1 MSVDLKPWGRHGRD
15 RRSKVKG
22 GVTKRIEDTVKALEQ
37 GQLKKALY
45 LSEAQGLE
53 KHHHFV
59 EQAARTC
66 LANKDNKEACAVAIK
81 EAKNQ
86 VQETITL
93 PIEDTSL
100 EGLEEYLSPEKLPEQ
115 PPETQPASEKTD
127 EELFEE
133 CEECHVAVAAARVA
147 ELCAEYPEDA
157 GGACKVIS
165 EKLEDENTEPADWI
179 RAMVETAEQ
188 AQGEAKEQMAAAVT
202 ELTDYL
208 GRRNSPFLKELDKDK
223 EVANAEEA
231 TVPPHT

>member
-1 MSVDLKPWGRHGRD
+1 M
-15 RRSKVKG
+15 KG
-22 GVTKRIEDTVKALEQ
+22 GVTKRIEDTISALDK

-45 LSEAQGLE
+45 LSEAKGLE
-53 KHHHFV
+53 KHHHFI

-66 LANKDNKEACAVAIK
+66 LANKGNKEACAVAIK
-81 EAKNQ
+81 EAKDE
-86 VQETITL
+86 VQNTITL
-93 PIEDTSL
+93 DINDTSL
-100 EGLEEYLSPEKLPEQ
+100 EGMEEYLAPEKPGEE
-115 PPETQPASEKTD
+115 PKEARPTSEKTD

-147 ELCAEYPEDA
+147 DICAEYPEDA

-223 EVANAEEA
+223 EETNA
-231 TVPPHT
+231 